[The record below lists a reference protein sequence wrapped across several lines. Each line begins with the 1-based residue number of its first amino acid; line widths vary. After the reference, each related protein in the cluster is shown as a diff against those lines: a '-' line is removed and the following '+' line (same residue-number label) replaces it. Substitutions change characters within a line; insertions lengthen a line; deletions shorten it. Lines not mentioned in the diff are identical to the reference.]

1 MKFNTYQKVALT
13 TVCATLFLIFVG
25 GLVRASGAGLGCPD
39 WPRCFGQWIPPFS
52 VAELPSGFDPAQ
64 FNAVKMWTEYVNRII
79 GVLIGLLIIATA
91 VLSLRYRKNKPS
103 VTRASVAALILVLV
117 QGWLGGQV
125 VRSGLQDWIITLHM
139 LLAMVIVSL
148 LVFATFK
155 AFVDQLNLH
164 LEEALRK
171 HVLMF
176 TLIMLFASLF
186 QMVLG
191 TQVREAIDMVIKM
204 NPGLPRAQWLEQVG
218 FIDHFH
224 RTTSWSLLILALYKA
239 WFLSKHEINKP
250 MTKTAIGI
258 ILLVFLQVL
267 LGVGLAYLGMPA
279 AFQVLHLFVAALLV
293 SGLILYLNMVIY
305 AKNQ

>member
-1 MKFNTYQKVALT
+1 MKFNLFQKVALT
-13 TVCATLFLIFVG
+13 TVLATLFLIFVG

-39 WPRCFGQWIPPFS
+39 WPKCFGQWIPPLS
-52 VAELPSGFDPAQ
+52 VSGLPSGFDPSQ
-64 FNAVKMWTEYVNRII
+64 FNAIKTWTEYINRLI
-79 GVLIGLLIIATA
+79 GILIGLLIIATS
-91 VLSLRYRKNKPS
+91 VLSLRYRKVKPS
-103 VTRASVAALILVLV
+103 ITASSFAALVLVVV

-155 AFVDQLNLH
+155 AFEEH
-164 LEEALRK
+164 LDVYMEENLRK
-171 HVLMF
+171 HVLYF

-186 QMVLG
+186 QMLLG
-191 TQVREAIDMVIKM
+191 TQVREAIDMVVKM

-239 WFLSKHEINKP
+239 WFLSKHALNTNLK
-250 MTKTAIGI
+250 KTAVGI

-267 LGVGLAYLGMPA
+267 LGIGLAYLGMPA

-293 SGLILYLNMVIY
+293 SNLILYLNMVIY
-305 AKNQ
+305 AKR